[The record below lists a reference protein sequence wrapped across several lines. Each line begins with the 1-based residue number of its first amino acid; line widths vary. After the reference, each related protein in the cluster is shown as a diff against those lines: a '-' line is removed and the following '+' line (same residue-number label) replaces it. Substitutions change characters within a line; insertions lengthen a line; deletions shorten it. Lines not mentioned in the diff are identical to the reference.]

1 MSYVV
6 YDSSSQDAIVID
18 PVLDYNS
25 SASEV
30 FTDSVDRITHFI
42 EANALNLR
50 MILETHAHADHLSG
64 AQILKERYPQAV
76 TGVGQGITMVQEPS
90 RKSTPADFKTDGSQ
104 FDRLLSDGE
113 KVVAGTPGVSSDFH
127 SRSYAGLHHFPI

>member
-1 MSYVV
+1 MQVQDFFDERTCTLSYVV

-30 FTDSVDRITHFI
+30 FTDSVDRIIHFI

-64 AQILKERYPQAV
+64 AQILKERYPKRSPGLAR
-76 TGVGQGITMVQEPS
+76 ESPWFKKPS
-90 RKSTPADFKTDGSQ
+90 RKSLTYPPILKPMGASLTASSVTAR
-104 FDRLLSDGE
+104 RLLQEPWSF
-113 KVVAGTPGVSSDFH
+113 K
-127 SRSYAGLHHFPI
+127 